1 MKPKNVNRTK
11 GFSVRRFSSPTNR
24 FFIKVNA
31 PGISTLVGMRGLRA
45 FVQDDELV
53 DRMIDRADECPDDV
67 YVRRL
72 RRGMTI
78 RFYAK

>member
-1 MKPKNVNRTK
+1 MKGSSAK
-11 GFSVRRFSSPTNR
+11 RFESPTNR

-31 PGISTLVGMRGLRA
+31 PGVSTLVGMRGLRA
-45 FVQDDELV
+45 FVQDDDLV
-53 DRMIDRADECPDDV
+53 QRMIDRADECPDDV
-67 YVRRL
+67 YVRKL